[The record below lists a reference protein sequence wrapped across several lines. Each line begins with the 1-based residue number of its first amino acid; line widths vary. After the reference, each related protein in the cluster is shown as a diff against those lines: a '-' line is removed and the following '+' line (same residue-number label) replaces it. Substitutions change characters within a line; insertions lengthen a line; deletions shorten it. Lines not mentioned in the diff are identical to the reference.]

1 MKLFTTVG
9 DTLVDTTDTAIR
21 GFGQYTAPMDD
32 LEAGYLKAG
41 LSPDAVAILLKRLKD
56 TSS

>member
-9 DTLVDTTDTAIR
+9 DALVDTTDTSIR
-21 GFGQYTAPMDD
+21 SFGAYQAPLED

-41 LSPDAVAILLKRLKD
+41 LTVEAVAILLKRLKA